1 MVGRD
6 SGADGFAVVVGAEGV
21 VEFGLGV
28 VDGLEESLGHVGDG
42 AGGAGLD
49 VAADDGGAA
58 GTFPRFDFST
68 PFHSRIKSVS
78 PRNPF
83 KSFHFRGPSSNGN
96 SVIQKSID
104 IR

>member
-1 MVGRD
+1 VVGRD

-42 AGGAGLD
+42 AGLD

-68 PFHSRIKSVS
+68 PFHTF
-78 PRNPF
+78 PQPY
-83 KSFHFRGPSSNGN
+83 
-96 SVIQKSID
+96 Q